1 MIRILIAD
9 DHGMFIKGLKMI
21 LSTYNNMKVIGLA
34 NNGKEVLE
42 FLKKEEVDVIMMDI
56 NMPEMNGY
64 EATLAATKLYPTIN
78 VIAFSMLVSASSVMN
93 MLEAGAKGYLA
104 KNADEEELI
113 QAIHTVYGDEY
124 FVTKEYS
131 DVLLNFKKG
140 RNKLDVKK
148 MESRLLSKRET
159 EILQMII
166 NGDTNYDI
174 AEKLFLSNRT
184 VDTHRKNI
192 LAKLNQ
198 KNTASLVNFAFENK
212 AFLGLV

>member
-1 MIRILIAD
+1 
-9 DHGMFIKGLKMI
+9 MFIKGLKMI
-21 LSTYNNMKVIGLA
+21 LSTYDNMRIIGLA
-34 NNGKEVLE
+34 NNGIEVLE
-42 FLKKEEVDVIMMDI
+42 FLEKEEVDVIMMDI

-64 EATLAATKLYPTIN
+64 EATLEATKKYPDLK

-104 KNADEEELI
+104 KNADENELI
-113 QAIHTVYGDEY
+113 AAINAVYECDFY
-124 FVTKEYS
+124 VTKEYS
-131 DVLLNFKKG
+131 DVLLNYKKG

-148 MESRLLSKRET
+148 TEARLLSKREI

-166 NGDTNYDI
+166 NGDTNLDI

-198 KNTASLVNFAFENK
+198 KNTASLVNYAFENK